1 MHKLS
6 TWFYGISGLPLLLIA
21 VLIFIF
27 FMVVVLPN
35 MAGQLGDITGV
46 DVSPDT
52 SFIYSSG
59 DLYEMAEAYGEE
71 GRTYYIYSRFTFDV
85 AWPLAYMLFLVVT
98 ISYLYRDHS
107 TGSSRKLLN
116 LLPLAGGFFDFL
128 ENSAAS
134 LVMYRYPLETPVV
147 ATLAPVFTSIKWV
160 AIFLSFA
167 VLVIGLLLKGQHLIK
182 ALKQS

>member
-6 TWFYGISGLPLLLIA
+6 TWFYRISGLPLLLIA

-27 FMVVVLPN
+27 FMVVVLPE

-52 SFIYSSG
+52 SFIYSSA

-71 GRTYYIYSRFTFDV
+71 GRAYYIYSRFTFDV

-107 TGSSRKLLN
+107 TGSGWRLVN
-116 LLPLAGGFFDFL
+116 LLPLAGGLFDFL

-147 ATLAPVFTSIKWV
+147 ATLAPVFTFVKWILIV
-160 AIFLSFA
+160 LSFA
-167 VLVIGLLLKGQHLIK
+167 ALIIGLLLKVKIFIK
-182 ALKQS
+182 NVRSS

>member
-1 MHKLS
+1 MYKLS
-6 TWFYGISGLPLLLIA
+6 SWFYRVSGTPILLVAI
-21 VLIFIF
+21 LIFIF
-27 FMVVVLPN
+27 FMVVFLPN

-52 SFIYSSG
+52 SFIYSST

-71 GRTYYIYSRFTFDV
+71 GRAYYIYSRFTFDV

-98 ISYLYRDHS
+98 TSYLYRDHL
-107 TGSSRKLLN
+107 TGSSWKLVN
-116 LLPLAGGFFDFL
+116 LLPLAGGLFDFL

-147 ATLAPVFTSIKWV
+147 ATLAPGFTFIKWV

-167 VLVIGLLLKGQHLIK
+167 ALVIGLLLKGQHLIK
-182 ALKQS
+182 TLKNR